1 MCLRLD
7 AGIARQRLLSSDGD
21 HFIKQFILVPPRCYP
36 PRLLAP
42 YAKSWLEKK
51 RLKEMRR
58 DLREAALA
66 TVILMAGVWM
76 IIAGL
81 MEL

>member
-1 MCLRLD
+1 
-7 AGIARQRLLSSDGD
+7 
-21 HFIKQFILVPPRCYP
+21 
-36 PRLLAP
+36 
-42 YAKSWLEKK
+42 LEKK
-51 RLKEMRR
+51 SLEKEQW

-66 TVILMAGVWM
+66 AVILASGVWM